1 MRGCRLIW
9 RSITCR
15 RFCDVLKEPIFHIV
29 FRQSNLGA
37 CMIFISYHDLL
48 SFKIEGFFLL
58 FVLCRAIDLYVYAHV
73 SASSLHR
80 HSCVPCV
87 LYSSY
92 YMTYETRICIGNR
105 YLYSSIL
112 LILFLLYSKLLGYI
126 FGWKESCVVI
136 CGSAEHWYI
145 AKLKKWFLYPE
156 ISYIKSHTNVVWS
169 SFYPLATMERLAS
182 LHWMI
187 VLLILLSEYYNLCLV
202 TLLLTTFIYRLESR
216 CSYDDSRLLN
226 TSYIRSTRLIILSKI
241 SISFDIMTDRCWY
254 GPVTLRIVY
263 DCTELSICI
272 VGRLS
277 RDSS

>member
-9 RSITCR
+9 RSITCH

-37 CMIFISYHDLL
+37 CMIYIL
-48 SFKIEGFFLL
+48 SRPVIIQNRRFLPL

-136 CGSAEHWYI
+136 CCPAEHWYI
-145 AKLKKWFLYPE
+145 AKLKNWFLYLE
-156 ISYIKSHTNVVWS
+156 ISCISNLTRMLFDLRS
-169 SFYPLATMERLAS
+169 I
-182 LHWMI
+182 HW
-187 VLLILLSEYYNLCLV
+187 
-202 TLLLTTFIYRLESR
+202 
-216 CSYDDSRLLN
+216 
-226 TSYIRSTRLIILSKI
+226 
-241 SISFDIMTDRCWY
+241 
-254 GPVTLRIVY
+254 LRWN
-263 DCTELSICI
+263 DL
-272 VGRLS
+272 RLS
-277 RDSS
+277 TGR

>member
-58 FVLCRAIDLYVYAHV
+58 FVLCRAIDLYGYAHV

-226 TSYIRSTRLIILSKI
+226 TRYIRSTSLIILSKI
-241 SISFDIMTDRCWY
+241 SIFFDNDRSMLVWSCDSTYCIRLYRVIDLHRW
-254 GPVTLRIVY
+254 TIVKK
-263 DCTELSICI
+263 
-272 VGRLS
+272 
-277 RDSS
+277 DSS